1 MDVEAALAHLR
12 RIPGLAEAIAAAGPP
27 VWPDEA
33 DLFTALAKGLVR
45 RAAPDA
51 FPFVWQALLE
61 AVGPLS
67 PEGLREAGDV
77 PPFLGKKTAAALL
90 GVAKAARAGT
100 LERLFRCDA
109 DEAVA
114 HLCRLRGVDA
124 PLALEAL
131 IAAGRPDVL
140 SPADPVL
147 GRALRRLGVDVAG
160 PEAFAALRT
169 ACSPHGS
176 VAALCLH
183 AFDEASRPVFPV
195 GADALGFLRAKDK
208 RLGVLMGR
216 LGPLRRRTEPDLFAA
231 LVHSVIAQQIS
242 GKAAQSISD
251 RLLEAAG
258 ALTAERLASLE
269 LSAMRACGLSERKAS
284 TLRRLA
290 ETALSGGLDLEAL
303 RHVPDEEVIRRLAG
317 LDGIGVWTAEMLLI
331 FSLCRPDVL
340 SWGDFGIRRG
350 MALLY
355 GDRELTRERF
365 ERRRRRYAPYGSVVS
380 LYLWALA
387 GMEDALARKVAR
399 GQDPGG
405 CGGRRTAR

>member
-12 RIPGLAEAIAAAGPP
+12 GIPGLAEAIAAVGPP
-27 VWPDEA
+27 AWPVEA

-51 FPFVWQALLE
+51 FPFVWNALLE
-61 AVGPLS
+61 AVGTLS
-67 PEGLREAGDV
+67 PERLLEAGDL

-90 GVAKAARAGT
+90 GAARAARAGT
-100 LERLFRCDA
+100 LERLFRGDA

-114 HLCRLRGVDA
+114 HLCKVRGVDA
-124 PLALEAL
+124 PLAVEAL

-140 SPADPVL
+140 SPADPAV

-160 PEAFAALRT
+160 PEAFAALRA
-169 ACSPHGS
+169 ACSPYGS
-176 VAALCLH
+176 VATLCLR
-183 AFDEASRPVFPV
+183 ACGEAQRPFFPI
-195 GADALGFLRAKDK
+195 GADALLFLKGKDK

-216 LGPLRRRTEPDLFAA
+216 LEPLRRATEPDLFAA
-231 LVHSVIAQQIS
+231 LVHSIIAQQIS
-242 GKAAQSISD
+242 GKAAQAISD

-258 ALTAERLASLE
+258 ALTAERLASIE
-269 LSAMRACGLSERKAS
+269 LSIMRSCGLSERKAS
-284 TLRRLA
+284 YIRRLA
-290 ETALSGGLDLEAL
+290 EAVLSGGLDLEAL
-303 RHVPDEEVIRRLAG
+303 RHVPDEEVIRRLSR

-399 GQDPGG
+399 G
-405 CGGRRTAR
+405 